1 MVNVRRIA
9 NGTLIPPTF
18 MNARSTDRSCV
29 VNASALKA
37 MGQSQ
42 VYVEGRAVS
51 RTDFVV
57 VSGLTFCTGLLLAC
71 SGRYLVA
78 AHFNGGQNDDAEWGK
93 IVDLVGG
100 TPVTTA
106 VVIINEMNWLMR
118 DIMNEYIGVLSAG
131 RILYYDPRIEGAPV
145 ALRGDGEFGELA
157 S

>member
-1 MVNVRRIA
+1 MVNVRTLTTGTVIA
-9 NGTLIPPTF
+9 PTY

-37 MGQSQ
+37 IWQSQ
-42 VYVEGRAVS
+42 VYVEGRSVS

-57 VSGLTFCTGLLLAC
+57 VSGLTSCTGLLLAC

-106 VVIINEMNWLMR
+106 VVIINDMNWLMR
-118 DIMNEYIGVLSAG
+118 DIMNEYIEVISPG
-131 RILYYDPRIEGAPV
+131 RILYYDPYIEGAPV

>member
-1 MVNVRRIA
+1 MVNVRSLA
-9 NGTLIPPTF
+9 SGSLIPHSSMHGSTSS
-18 MNARSTDRSCV
+18 ARCV

-37 MGQSQ
+37 IWQNQ
-42 VYVEGRAVS
+42 VYVEGRSVG
-51 RTDFVV
+51 RTDYVA
-57 VSGLTFCTGLLLAC
+57 VSGLTFCTGLLMVC

-106 VVIINEMNWLMR
+106 VMVINEMNWLMR
-118 DIMNEYIGVLSAG
+118 DIMEESIGLLSPD

-145 ALRGDGEFGELA
+145 ALRGDGEFGELG